1 MTARLSEFHGLT
13 SNQFILGNGS
23 NEIIEL
29 LAHVF
34 LGPKDEVVFGQHA
47 FVVYRLVAMLMGSKP
62 VAVEMPDLSH
72 DLNLMYKAINK
83 HTKMVFLPSPN
94 NPTGTANSTEEI
106 FTFVRSLPP
115 HVIFCFDEAYAEYLE
130 NPPDLKPLIEEGR
143 KVICLRTFSKI
154 HGLAGLRV
162 GYGYGSNEMIQLL
175 QRARQ
180 PFNVNGIAQAAAL
193 GALEDSDWVEQCRRR
208 NCDGLDQLTQGL
220 EQLEIEYIPSHANFV
235 LAKPGKGRQLFEDLQ
250 KLGIITRSLGPSLDA
265 YLRISVG
272 TEEENNR
279 LLTALEK
286 QCAVFGAKL

>member
-1 MTARLSEFHGLT
+1 M
-13 SNQFILGNGS
+13 
-23 NEIIEL
+23 
-29 LAHVF
+29 
-34 LGPKDEVVFGQHA
+34 
-47 FVVYRLVAMLMGSKP
+47 
-62 VAVEMPDLSH
+62 
-72 DLNLMYKAINK
+72 
-83 HTKMVFLPSPN
+83 
-94 NPTGTANSTEEI
+94 
-106 FTFVRSLPP
+106 
-115 HVIFCFDEAYAEYLE
+115 
-130 NPPDLKPLIEEGR
+130 IEEGR

-162 GYGYGSNEMIQLL
+162 GYGYGSNELIDLL

-208 NCDGLDQLTQGL
+208 NRDGLDQLTQGL

-235 LAKPGKGRQLFEDLQ
+235 LSKPGKGRQVFEDLQ

-272 TEEENNR
+272 TEEENHR

-286 QCAVFGAKL
+286 QRAVFGAKL